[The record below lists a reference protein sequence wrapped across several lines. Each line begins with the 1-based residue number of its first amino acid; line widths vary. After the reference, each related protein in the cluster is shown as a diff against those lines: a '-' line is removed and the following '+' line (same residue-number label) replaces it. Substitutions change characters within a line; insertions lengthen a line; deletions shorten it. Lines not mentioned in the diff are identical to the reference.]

1 MSKRLLLAAAALAVV
16 ASPAR
21 SETLAEAV
29 RAAAISSP
37 VLAAARARQE
47 ARTELPEQARALGR
61 LTAASEAGAGYD
73 RFYGGSNTAGA
84 VAVDMPIWTGGRVR
98 SAVRAASADAAA
110 GAQALRDV
118 EASVLVEVVAAYAE
132 LLLQQQSVAIAGA
145 QITLLERQVAEAEAR
160 FRLGT
165 GTQTDVMQ
173 LRAQREGAT
182 ATEQSA
188 RAALAAAEAQYR
200 ALVGRSPGRLE
211 QPAAALPGLPSSAM
225 AARERAAQSNPG
237 VAAAASDEQA
247 ARARVEQAR
256 SEGAPS
262 LGFGGSYGYGYAF
275 GSRDGALRAASA
287 GFTVRLPL
295 LTGGLVA
302 SRVRAA
308 AADARA
314 AGFDHDAAEREAV
327 RTADTA
333 WANAAAARARVDAGE
348 RAVAAAT
355 RALEGVR
362 AEYSLG
368 LRSTLDIL
376 IADQSLRG
384 AQLSLAG
391 ARSDLLVNQA
401 ALLRATGALD
411 ASIFG

>member
-1 MSKRLLLAAAALAVV
+1 MSKRLLLTAAALAVA
-16 ASPAR
+16 ASPTRA
-21 SETLAEAV
+21 ETLAETI
-29 RAAAISSP
+29 RAAAVSSP
-37 VLAAARARQE
+37 ILAAARARQE
-47 ARTELPEQARALGR
+47 ARIELPEQARALGR
-61 LTAASEAGAGYD
+61 LTAAGETGGGYD
-73 RFYGGSNTAGA
+73 RFYGGGNAAGT
-84 VAVDMPIWTGGRVR
+84 VAVDLPIWTGGRVQ

-118 EASVLVEVVAAYAE
+118 EAGVLVEVVAAYAE

-182 ATEQSA
+182 GTEQSA

-211 QPAAALPGLPSSAM
+211 QPGAVLPGLPSSAL
-225 AARERAAQSNPG
+225 AARERAAQANPG
-237 VAAAASDEQA
+237 VAAAASEEQA
-247 ARARVEQAR
+247 ARARVDQAR

-262 LGFGGSYGYGYAF
+262 LGVAGSYGYGYAF
-275 GSRDGALRAASA
+275 GARDGALRAASA
-287 GFTVRLPL
+287 GVTFRLPL

-314 AGFDHDAAEREAV
+314 AGYDRDAAEREAV
-327 RTADTA
+327 RNADTA

-362 AEYSLG
+362 AEYSLA

-391 ARSDLLVNQA
+391 ARSDLLVNEA
-401 ALLRATGALD
+401 VLLRATGALN
-411 ASIFG
+411 ASIFS

>member
-1 MSKRLLLAAAALAVV
+1 MNRRLLLAAASLAV
-16 ASPAR
+16 AGAPTRA
-21 SETLAEAV
+21 ETLAEAV
-29 RAAAISSP
+29 RAAAATSP
-37 VLAAARARQE
+37 LLAAARARQD
-47 ARTELPEQARALGR
+47 ARAELPEQARALGR
-61 LTAASEAGAGYD
+61 LTAVVEANGGYD
-73 RFYGGSNTAGA
+73 RFYGGGNTAGGVSA
-84 VAVDMPIWTGGRVR
+84 DLPIWTSGRVR
-98 SAVRAASADAAA
+98 SAVRAANADGAA

-118 EASVLVEVVAAYAE
+118 EASVLVDVVAAFAD
-132 LLLQQQSVAIAGA
+132 LLLQQQALTIASA
-145 QITLLERQVAEAEAR
+145 QITLLDRQVAEAEAR

-182 ATEQSA
+182 ATELSA

-200 ALVGRSPGRLE
+200 ALVGRAPGRLE
-211 QPAAALPGLPSSAM
+211 QPSAALPGLPSSAL
-225 AARERAAQSNPG
+225 AARERAVQANPG
-237 VAAAASDEQA
+237 VLAAASDEQA
-247 ARARVEQAR
+247 ARARVDQAR

-262 LGFGGSYGYGYAF
+262 LGLGGSYGYGFAF

-287 GFTVRLPL
+287 GVTFRLPL
-295 LTGGLVA
+295 LTGGVVA

-308 AADARA
+308 AAGARA
-314 AGFDHDAAEREAV
+314 AGYDRDAAEREAV
-327 RTADTA
+327 RNADTA
-333 WANAAAARARVDAGE
+333 WSNAAAARARVDAGE

-391 ARSDLLVNQA
+391 ARSDLVVNQA
-401 ALLRATGALD
+401 VLLRSVGALN
-411 ASIFG
+411 AGIFG